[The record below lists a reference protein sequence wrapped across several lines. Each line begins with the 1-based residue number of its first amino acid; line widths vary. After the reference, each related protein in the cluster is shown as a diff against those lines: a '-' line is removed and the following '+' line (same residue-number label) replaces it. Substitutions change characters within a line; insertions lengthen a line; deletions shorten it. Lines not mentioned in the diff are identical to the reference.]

1 MNPSQKTGLRVKRS
15 VLDRRLLIFPT
26 KGNAVEKVLDNHQ
39 EEIFFSEEE
48 KQALYKTVFNR
59 RDVRGQFKAD
69 PIPDDV
75 LSRVLYA
82 AHHAPSVGFMQPWNF
97 IVVRSDEVKK
107 KVHTAFNKAHDE
119 AAEMFESE
127 KSEVYRKLKL
137 EGILES
143 PVNICITCDRSRT
156 GPVVIG
162 RTAIKTMD
170 LYSSVCAVQNFW
182 LAARAEGLGVGW
194 VSIVKQQELRAAL
207 GIPKDII
214 PIAYL
219 CVGYVSHFYKEPELK
234 TAGWLDRMPLEDLV
248 YFDQWENP
256 STAEK
261 EPLIAKIIEDKDF
274 SRSC

>member
-1 MNPSQKTGLRVKRS
+1 M
-15 VLDRRLLIFPT
+15 
-26 KGNAVEKVLDNHQ
+26 EKVLDNHQ
-39 EEIFFSEEE
+39 EEIFFNEEE
-48 KQALYKTVFNR
+48 KQALYKTIFNR
-59 RDVRGQFKAD
+59 RDVRGQFKPD
-69 PIPDDV
+69 PITDDV

-82 AHHAPSVGFMQPWNF
+82 AHHAPSVGFMQPWDF
-97 IVVRSDEVKK
+97 VVVRSDEVKQ

-119 AAEMFESE
+119 AADMFEPD
-127 KSEVYRKLKL
+127 KSEIYRKLKL

-194 VSIVKQQELRAAL
+194 VSIINQNELKQAL
-207 GIPKDII
+207 GIPKEIV

-248 YFDQWENP
+248 SFDQWDNKRTVEQ
-256 STAEK
+256 
-261 EPLIAKIIEDKDF
+261 EPLLAAIVDNKNFPND
-274 SRSC
+274 SLG